1 MTMSA
6 TLLTFSFLTLT
17 LAALPATT
25 ALRAQSVAPPAL
37 AGQVA
42 SVEEGAMEGVLV
54 TARKTGAS
62 IATTVVS
69 DASGHYAFPRARLEP
84 GSYAITMRAASMR
97 DGGTA
102 TYNPAAHVEVT
113 VRPRPENGQG
123 VHRASGPGLSAS
135 GFGEVVPPGVCEFR
149 ELS

>member
-1 MTMSA
+1 MKLSA

-54 TARKTGAS
+54 TARKTE
-62 IATTVVS
+62 
-69 DASGHYAFPRARLEP
+69 RALC
-84 GSYAITMRAASMR
+84 
-97 DGGTA
+97 
-102 TYNPAAHVEVT
+102 
-113 VRPRPENGQG
+113 
-123 VHRASGPGLSAS
+123 LSAS
-135 GFGEVVPPGVCEFR
+135 ASRARFVRDHDARRGLRPGGVGSNHAASIVKLETIDAR
-149 ELS
+149 PTPATGGR